1 MPVSVVMPA
10 KNAAAHIRE
19 AIASVLAHGAGVAE
33 LIVIDD
39 GSTDDTAA
47 IVNSFPESRIR
58 LVANETSGVSAARN
72 LGARLAAENWL
83 MFLDADDRLR
93 PDAIT
98 TLLAA
103 ASASP
108 QAVLIYGDY
117 DVIDDAGRPIGR
129 RSMLLGRSKPSGQVL
144 RRIAAGNFIVNGGV
158 MLVRADAFKTAG
170 GFDPSLKYC
179 EDWHC
184 WCRLAA
190 VGDFQFVRAL
200 VLDYRRHPANTMS
213 AANRSPRDFL
223 PAVTR
228 VFGDGLILGKLPI
241 AAVPHLRRAAE
252 IHLLTYSAAQAIR
265 FGRYRDALAYLRL
278 VGRKSPMSVPRSAM
292 RLGLAFAGI

>member
-1 MPVSVVMPA
+1 MSVSVVMPA
-10 KNAAAHIRE
+10 KNAGAHIRE
-19 AIASVLAHGAGVAE
+19 AIASVLAQGAEVAE

-47 IVNSFPESRIR
+47 IVGSFGESRIR
-58 LVANETSGVSAARN
+58 LVANEASGVSAARN

-93 PDAIT
+93 PDAIA

-103 ASASP
+103 AKASP

-129 RSMLLGRSKPSGQVL
+129 RSMLAGRNKPSGEVL
-144 RRIAAGNFIVNGGV
+144 ERLAAGNFIVNGGV
-158 MLVRADAFKTAG
+158 LIVRADVFRAAG
-170 GFDPSLKYC
+170 GFDQSLRYC

-190 VGDFQFVRAL
+190 VGHFHFVRAI
-200 VLDYRRHPANTMS
+200 VLDYRRHPANTMN
-213 AANRSPRDFL
+213 AANRSPGDFY
-223 PAVTR
+223 PAVSK
-228 VFGDGLILGKLPI
+228 VFGDSLIRGKLPR
-241 AAVPHLRRAAE
+241 AAVPNLRRAAQ

-265 FGRYRDALAYLRL
+265 FGRYGDAIAYLRL
-278 VGRKSPMSVPRSAM
+278 VGRKSPFSIPRSAM
-292 RLGLAFAGI
+292 RLGLAFVGI